1 MDSVTLWIYA
11 MMGIIVLI
19 IAAAAFRGTKT
30 FLRLRRP
37 FIKTP
42 KFRGKSILVDD
53 VNFGRAVV
61 AGVEK
66 TAPNAGFV
74 HLISQN
80 GILFKQHYS
89 NFQVEP
95 VDNLEAMAGAERP
108 VWRVKGVA
116 SDSKS
121 RDKIENEAEIQVL
134 ADKIKRQAV
143 NEKIAVN
150 EAATLKD
157 TVMDIFKELKETQ
170 KQEGVKIIK

>member
-1 MDSVTLWIYA
+1 MDSVDMLLYSLA
-11 MMGIIVLI
+11 AIIVLI
-19 IAAAAFRGTKT
+19 IAVSAFRGART
-30 FLRLRRP
+30 FIKLKRP
-37 FIKTP
+37 YIKTP

-61 AGVEK
+61 AGLEK

-74 HLISQN
+74 MLISQN
-80 GILFKQHYS
+80 GISFKQHYS

-108 VWRVKGVA
+108 IWRVKGVIG
-116 SDSKS
+116 DSIDRNKV
-121 RDKIENEAEIQVL
+121 ENEAMIHEL
-134 ADKIKRQAV
+134 ANKVKKQKID
-143 NEKIAVN
+143 EKVAVN

-157 TVMDIFKELKETQ
+157 TVMDMLKEMKDVQ